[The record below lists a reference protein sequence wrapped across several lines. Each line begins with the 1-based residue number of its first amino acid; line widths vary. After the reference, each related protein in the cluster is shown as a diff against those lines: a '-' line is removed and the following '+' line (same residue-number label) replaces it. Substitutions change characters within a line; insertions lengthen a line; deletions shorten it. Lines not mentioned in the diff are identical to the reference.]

1 MGLSLVHCSYLSI
14 GSLQLLVY
22 GFFLLSNASSKF
34 LYYSQAEYNFL
45 FLHTFF
51 IIPFVPIYFLSMPL
65 FFVAEV
71 WWEWKLGEAEPD
83 HHTI

>member
-1 MGLSLVHCSYLSI
+1 MLHLSFYIILKPSTTFCFLS
-14 GSLQLLVY
+14 
-22 GFFLLSNASSKF
+22 
-34 LYYSQAEYNFL
+34 
-45 FLHTFF
+45 TFF

-83 HHTI
+83 HHTIHYIACLYLYDHSCNSWR